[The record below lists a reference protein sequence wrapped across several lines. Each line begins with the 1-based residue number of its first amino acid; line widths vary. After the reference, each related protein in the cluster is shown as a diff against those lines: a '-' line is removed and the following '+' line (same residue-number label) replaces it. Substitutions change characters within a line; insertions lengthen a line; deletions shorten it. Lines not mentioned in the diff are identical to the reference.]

1 MFLLPSTK
9 SSHLK
14 IDGFERPAVEPVELP
29 EPVLVRH
36 AGAADEQRIRQL
48 AQLDARRVPAGPY
61 LVAELGGETIAAI
74 SMSTADVVADPFRRT
89 IEATELL
96 RMRSAQ
102 IAARERQLAARRER
116 QLQAVAA

>member
-9 SSHLK
+9 NSHLN

-29 EPVLVRH
+29 EPVMVRQ
-36 AGAADEQRIRQL
+36 AGASDDGRIREL
-48 AQLDARRVPAGPY
+48 AMLDARRLPEGPY
-61 LVAELGGETIAAI
+61 LVAELGGETIAAL
-74 SMSTADVVADPFRRT
+74 SMPTGVVVADPFRRT
-89 IEATELL
+89 REAAELL

-102 IAARERQLAARRER
+102 IAARDRQLAARRAR